1 LKKYL
6 EKNKYEEIF
15 CHLPK
20 ELTNFII
27 ELLKKPVITFVD
39 AATSKKSLNKL
50 KVELVTICKKYGKV
64 KSQDRLRDNLECL
77 ASYQFGVNV
86 GEKLL
91 ENTNIRDKYPWY
103 KIIENGKQIGMM
115 TEKRGFI
122 SLTNF
127 GGKKIQSMNSYW
139 VEIFDDF
146 DLKGSVFAPGVKNAD
161 EQVRIGDE
169 VVVLR
174 NKKLAGVG
182 VAMMN
187 GYDMV
192 QLKYG
197 EAVKMRHRI

>member
-1 LKKYL
+1 
-6 EKNKYEEIF
+6 
-15 CHLPK
+15 
-20 ELTNFII
+20 
-27 ELLKKPVITFVD
+27 
-39 AATSKKSLNKL
+39 
-50 KVELVTICKKYGKV
+50 
-64 KSQDRLRDNLECL
+64 
-77 ASYQFGVNV
+77 
-86 GEKLL
+86 
-91 ENTNIRDKYPWY
+91 
-103 KIIENGKQIGMM
+103 M

-139 VEIFDDF
+139 VEIYDDF

-187 GYDMV
+187 GYDMI

>member
-1 LKKYL
+1 
-6 EKNKYEEIF
+6 
-15 CHLPK
+15 
-20 ELTNFII
+20 
-27 ELLKKPVITFVD
+27 
-39 AATSKKSLNKL
+39 
-50 KVELVTICKKYGKV
+50 
-64 KSQDRLRDNLECL
+64 NLECL

-91 ENTNIRDKYPWY
+91 ENTTIKDKYQWY

-122 SLTNF
+122 SLTSF